1 VTDFLSRHGVALG
14 ALGALMAAAMFVHW
28 DALRSMEGQWSR
40 NQMYSYGYIVP
51 LISGLI
57 FWLRKDA
64 WYGLPA
70 QPAYVPGALVL
81 VFSACL
87 LFVGRAGA
95 ILLLEQLALIVTIAG
110 SVLFVF
116 GTRYARAAVPSLCYL
131 LLMVPFW
138 DAFTEP
144 LHWPLQQ
151 RSAEMGLALL
161 RALGVP
167 AYREQTL
174 IALPNITLD
183 VARACSG
190 VNYLVAVL
198 ALGLPMAYLY
208 LPGVWR
214 RVTLI
219 VGAMAVAVLSNS
231 LRVALIGLLAYH
243 EVGSPLHGPFHVL
256 HGLFVSGIGFVA
268 LFAGLGALAPRH
280 GSPAARTNLL
290 LDFRS
295 VGSAVRL
302 PRRAPVLLAAA
313 LVVLGVA
320 VRSFEIRPVA
330 PRVSLNA
337 LTMNVGRWVVQ
348 PVPAARSS
356 VSEAWID
363 SADDYVLRRFVSDD
377 GRAVDV
383 LVAYFA
389 SQGQTREAVNF
400 RAADLHRSSRRR
412 HVSLGQS
419 ALEINVVAG
428 DQNRAP
434 AIFWYEFPEGSEAH
448 PYRARVRTLWGALV
462 RNQNPTAVIVLSPV
476 RTAGVADDGLLTE
489 FDDLARELH
498 RTLAEILWL
507 RS

>member
-1 VTDFLSRHGVALG
+1 MKSLLSTHASAFG
-14 ALGALMAAAMFVHW
+14 ALTALMAAATFVHW

-40 NQMYSYGYIVP
+40 NPMYSYGYIVP
-51 LISGLI
+51 LVSVLI
-57 FWLRKDA
+57 FWLRRDV
-64 WYGLPA
+64 WRGVTPH
-70 QPAYVPGALVL
+70 PAYARGALVL
-81 VFSACL
+81 LFGAGL

-95 ILLLEQLALIVTIAG
+95 IQLLEQVAFIVTIAG

-116 GTRYARAAVPSLCYL
+116 GTRYARAALPSLCYL

-151 RSAEMGLALL
+151 QSAEMGVAFM
-161 RALGVP
+161 RWVGVP
-167 AYREQTL
+167 AYREQTVV
-174 IALPNITLD
+174 ALPNITLE

-219 VGAMAVAVLSNS
+219 VGAMAVAVLSNG

-256 HGLFVSGIGFVA
+256 HGLFVSGIGYVA
-268 LFAGLGALAPRH
+268 LFAGLKALAPRN
-280 GSPAARTNLL
+280 GSPAARANLL
-290 LDFRS
+290 PTLR
-295 VGSAVRL
+295 GEGAALRL
-302 PRRAPVLLAAA
+302 PRREPVLLAAA
-313 LVVLGVA
+313 LVMLGIA
-320 VRSFEIRPVA
+320 VRGFEVRPVA
-330 PRVSLNA
+330 PQVSLDV
-337 LTMNVGRWVVQ
+337 LTMNVGRWVAHSS
-348 PVPAARSS
+348 PAPRSR
-356 VSEAWID
+356 VSETWTD
-363 SADDYVLRRFVSDD
+363 SADDYVQRRFVSED

-383 LVAYFA
+383 LIAYFA
-389 SQGQTREAVNF
+389 SQDQTREAVNF
-400 RAADLHRSSRRR
+400 RASDLHRSSRRR
-412 HVSLGQS
+412 HISLGQS

-428 DQNRAP
+428 APDQVP
-434 AIFWYEFPEGSEAH
+434 AIFWYEFPGGTEAH
-448 PYRARVRTLWGALV
+448 PYRARARTLWSALV

-476 RTAGVADDGLLTE
+476 RAPGVADDGLLTE

-498 RTLAEILWL
+498 RTLAEVLWL